1 VDKVWSKSHEH
12 RKDGPMGIKHLEN
25 KINFISKQKKT
36 ALLSSTEVTVMITF
50 S

>member
-1 VDKVWSKSHEH
+1 MKYGQRVMNIEKMGQWESNILKTKSTSQV
-12 RKDGPMGIKHLEN
+12 N
-25 KINFISKQKKT
+25 KKKT